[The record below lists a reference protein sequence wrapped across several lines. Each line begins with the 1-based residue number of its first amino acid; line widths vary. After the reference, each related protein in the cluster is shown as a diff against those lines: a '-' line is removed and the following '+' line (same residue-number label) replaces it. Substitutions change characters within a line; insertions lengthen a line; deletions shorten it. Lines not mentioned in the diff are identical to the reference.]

1 MGFAPKPTPQENL
14 MRHAQTAL
22 NPFTMMTDPETI
34 LQAVERSDRLN
45 RLQRRVCR
53 PLDRPL
59 IPKVKAAELAAY
71 DREIDLSA
79 DEEVDGEI

>member
-1 MGFAPKPTPQENL
+1 MH
-14 MRHAQTAL
+14 HAEAAL
-22 NPFTMMTDPETI
+22 NPFTMMTDPEAI
-34 LQAVERSDRLN
+34 LLAMERSDRLN
-45 RLQRRVCR
+45 HLQRRVCR

-79 DEEVDGEI
+79 DEEDDSAI

>member
-1 MGFAPKPTPQENL
+1 

-22 NPFTMMTDPETI
+22 NPFTMMTDPESI
-34 LQAVERSDRLN
+34 LQAMERSDRLN
-45 RLQRRVCR
+45 RLQRHVCR

-59 IPKVKAAELAAY
+59 IPKVKASELAAY

>member
-1 MGFAPKPTPQENL
+1 
-14 MRHAQTAL
+14 MRHAQNAI
-22 NPFTMMTDPETI
+22 NPFTMMMDPEAI

-59 IPKVKAAELAAY
+59 IPKVQGADLAAY
-71 DREIDLSA
+71 DREIDLAA
-79 DEEVDGEI
+79 DEEEADAL

>member
-1 MGFAPKPTPQENL
+1 
-14 MRHAQTAL
+14 MRHAEIAL
-22 NPFTMMTDPETI
+22 NPFTMMTDPEII

-45 RLQRRVCR
+45 CLQRRVCR

-71 DREIDLSA
+71 DREIDLAA
-79 DEEVDGEI
+79 DEEDDSAI